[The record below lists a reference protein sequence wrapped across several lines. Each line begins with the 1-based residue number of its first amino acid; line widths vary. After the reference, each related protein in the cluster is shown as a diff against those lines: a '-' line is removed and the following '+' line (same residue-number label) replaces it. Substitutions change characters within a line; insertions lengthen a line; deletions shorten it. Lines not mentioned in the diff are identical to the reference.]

1 MSIKSTFQAI
11 IRHLFVDSSNV
22 TLTDDGVTVT
32 GDLTDTAVTPGSY
45 TNSSLTVDQKGR
57 LTAASSAANTL
68 NLQEIN
74 QDLATTDDPTFNT
87 LTLTAATGSTINTE
101 DILALDYDTGDNGDV
116 LGVVAGALSW
126 VAQSSAGAEYIIL
139 ADQKA
144 TATGGGTFTSGAYRT
159 RDLNTTVADTGGNV
173 VSLAANIA
181 TIEAGNYIC
190 YVSAPARKVGV
201 HYGRIN
207 IDSGTTYHDMET
219 SQSGTSDNTQNSVT
233 GIFYISEASQFTLS
247 VEHQCSTTNATTGFG
262 GNAAQVAQTNV
273 FTQVLLIKIA

>member
-11 IRHLFVDSSNV
+11 TRHLFADSTNV

-87 LTLTAATGSTINTE
+87 LTLTAATGSTINTQ
-101 DILALDYDTGDNGDV
+101 DILAIDYDTGDNGDF

-126 VAQSSAGAEYIIL
+126 QTISASVDVAIVNQTTSSAL
-139 ADQKA
+139 
-144 TATGGGTFTSGAYRT
+144 TSGAWRVCNLDTIDNTSFANLATNTITFSTAGTYFIVANSEQYRCDRFQCRIDHDGVYHYGT
-159 RDLNTTVADTGGNV
+159 NGYGVNAHFQLGISSVF
-173 VSLAANIA
+173 A
-181 TIEAGNYIC
+181 TITASVNDTIQLNGR
-190 YVSAPARKVGV
+190 VQTTAPGV
-201 HYGRIN
+201 VPN
-207 IDSGTTYHDMET
+207 
-219 SQSGTSDNTQNSVT
+219 
-233 GIFYISEASQFTLS
+233 
-247 VEHQCSTTNATTGFG
+247 GFG
-262 GNAAQVAQTNV
+262 GLEVYSQLA
-273 FTQVLLIKIA
+273 IMKIA

>member
-11 IRHLFVDSSNV
+11 IRHLFADSANV

-87 LTLTAATGSTINTE
+87 LTLTAATGSTIATQ
-101 DILALDYDTGDNGDV
+101 DILALDYDTGDNGDF

-126 VAQSSAGAEYIIL
+126 VTLSSTIEVAVFKDVQTSGTEPGAL
-139 ADQKA
+139 
-144 TATGGGTFTSGAYRT
+144 TSGAWRQCT
-159 RDLNTTVADTGGNV
+159 LNTHTGSTSFS
-173 VSLAANIA
+173 SLATN
-181 TIEAGNYIC
+181 T
-190 YVSAPARKVGV
+190 V
-201 HYGRIN
+201 
-207 IDSGTTYHDMET
+207 TL
-219 SQSGTSDNTQNSVT
+219 SQSGTFLAIGHRAVYRST
-233 GIFYISEASQFTLS
+233 GI
-247 VEHQCSTTNATTGFG
+247 QCAINHNGTRHLGINGWALETHFQSDAPLAF
-262 GNAAQVAQTNV
+262 AV
-273 FTQVLLIKIA
+273 FTAVSTDTIELDCRVEFNSITAGPENSWGDEIYAQLILAKIA

>member
-11 IRHLFVDSSNV
+11 IRHLFADSANV

-87 LTLTAATGSTINTE
+87 LTLTAATGSTINAQ
-101 DILALDYDTGDNGDV
+101 DILALDYAAGNNGQV

-126 VAQSSAGAEYIIL
+126 VSQTSGGDYVIL
-139 ADQKA
+139 ADEKA
-144 TATGGGTFTSGAYRT
+144 TSTGGGTFTQDAYRT
-159 RDLNTTVADTGGNV
+159 RDLNTTVADTGSNV
-173 VSLAANIA
+173 VSLAANVA
-181 TIEAGNYIC
+181 TLAAGDYIV
-190 YVSAPARKVGV
+190 YAQAPARKAGI
-201 HYGRIN
+201 HWGRLN
-207 IDSGTTYHDMET
+207 IDSGTTYHNMST
-219 SQSGTSDNTQNSVT
+219 ATSGTADNTESLT
-233 GIFYISEASQFTLS
+233 FGIFLISEAAQFTLT
-247 VEHQCSTTNATTGFG
+247 VEHKCTATAATTGFG
-262 GNAAQVAQTNV
+262 GAASQADQTNV
-273 FTQVLLIKIA
+273 FTQVLMIKIA